1 MIPVRLKVGWLFLAC
16 ACPQVQALEQEVD
29 VLVEAALD
37 QHEASES
44 WLKRGFGK
52 LGDGETGEGRG
63 GTAAVRLAIDYKL
76 WLADTV
82 NAHLT
87 LDGYAGHESSFGVT
101 EGWLA
106 WRPVP
111 RSAWQHRLRLG
122 GFIPPFSLEHNETA
136 WTSSWMPSA
145 SILNSWLGEEVHV
158 SGLEYTLRR
167 NGALAGS
174 PHTMTLRTGVFMN
187 NDTSGTLLSWRGWVA
202 NDRVTARGRS
212 LPLPDRFAFRPEGVF
227 VGVDRTD
234 PFIDTDGRP
243 GYYVVGQWQ
252 HGSEFNLIAAH
263 YDNRADPVSFASGQF
278 GWRTRFQVAGLH
290 WRLSPTLDALAQYAS
305 GNTLVGRRGSFFSA
319 DNDFSAGFVMLR
331 QQFGRHD
338 LGARYETFR
347 VSDLDLNAIDDN
359 RENGR
364 AWAVSWQYEPSEH
377 YSLGLEFLR
386 IDSRRPER
394 SLVGKPIED
403 TDRRLSLMLRARF

>member
-1 MIPVRLKVGWLFLAC
+1 MRLGALKVGVLLLGCIGLHA
-16 ACPQVQALEQEVD
+16 QAFEQEVD
-29 VLVEAALD
+29 LLIEVAID
-37 QHEASES
+37 RHDASKS
-44 WLKRGFGK
+44 WVDRGFGK
-52 LGDGETGEGRG
+52 LGDGAPADQQG
-63 GTAAVRLAIDYKL
+63 GTAAMRLAVDYKA
-76 WLADTV
+76 WLTDTV

-87 LDGYAGHESSFGVT
+87 LDGYLGHEPSFGVT

-111 RSAWQHRLRLG
+111 SSPWQHRVRLG
-122 GFIPPFSLEHNETA
+122 AFIPPFSLEHNETA

-145 SILNSWLGEEVHV
+145 SILNSWLGEEVNV

-167 NGALAGS
+167 NGVLVGS
-174 PHTMTLRTGVFMN
+174 PHTLTVRAGVFMN

-202 NDRVTARGRS
+202 NDRVTPVGKS

-252 HGSEFNLIAAH
+252 RSDTFNLIAAH
-263 YDNRADPVSFASGQF
+263 YDNRADPLSFASGQF
-278 GWRTRFQVAGLH
+278 GWRTRFQVAGIH

-319 DNDFSAGFVMLR
+319 DNDFSAVFVMIR
-331 QQFGRHD
+331 KEFGRHD

-347 VSDLDLNAIDDN
+347 VSDLDPNSIDDN
-359 RENGR
+359 RENGH
-364 AWAVSWQYEPSEH
+364 AWAVSWQFKPSER
-377 YSLGLEFLR
+377 YTLGMELLSIE
-386 IDSRRPER
+386 SRRPER
-394 SLVGKPIED
+394 RLVGKPVEE
-403 TDRRLSLMLRARF
+403 TDRRLRLLLRARF